1 MTFPLA
7 RPCKPTHCLF
17 YTGLLLGLPFQVLA
31 AESDL
36 FKDATAT
43 LQARNYYFSRDFSD
57 IVGPNQQSKA
67 EEWAQGFILNVKS
80 GYTPGT
86 VGFGVDALGLLG
98 IKLDSSRDRVNTGLL
113 PVTDEGRAADDYSRL
128 GVALKVKLSKT
139 ELKIGEQQLMLPV
152 LYFGDIRL
160 LPPTYQGA
168 SIVSNE
174 IAGLTLQG
182 GQLRSTSLRNEAG
195 DEELGA
201 MLGFVPLR
209 NAGGLIT
216 TDRFNYAG
224 ADYAFNAKRTSVGAW
239 YAQLED
245 IYNQRHFSLKHSEP
259 VGDWVLGA
267 NLGYFDSA
275 EDGKQLAGEIDNQAF
290 YSLLSA
296 KHGGHTFYLGYQ
308 AMFGDDG
315 LPRVFANVSPLGN
328 EVPTFTFDSA
338 DERSWQLRYDYDFA
352 AMGVPG
358 LVAGVRYLSGD
369 NVDTNRSFEGKE
381 WERDLDV
388 GYVVQSGSFKGLG
401 VKVRNVTA
409 RSNYRTDVDENRLIL
424 SYTLTL
430 F

>member
-1 MTFPLA
+1 MTHYPNVKPVLLSVAVALSLPALA
-7 RPCKPTHCLF
+7 QAGGFIEDT
-17 YTGLLLGLPFQVLA
+17 
-31 AESDL
+31 S
-36 FKDATAT
+36 AT
-43 LQARNYYFSRDFSD
+43 LQARNYYFSRDYSD

-80 GYTPGT
+80 GYTPGP
-86 VGFGVDALGLLG
+86 VGFGVDAIGLLG
-98 IKLDSSRDRVNTGLL
+98 LKLDSSPDRVNTGLL

-128 GVALKVKLSKT
+128 GAALKVRLSKT

-209 NAGGLIT
+209 NAGGLIS
-216 TDRFNYAG
+216 TDRFNYSG
-224 ADYAFNAKRTSVGAW
+224 ADYAFNANRTSVGAW

-245 IYNQRHFSLKHSEP
+245 IYNQHHFSLKHSEP

-275 EDGKQLAGEIDNQAF
+275 EDGEQLAGEIDNQAF

-296 KHGGHTFYLGYQ
+296 KHGGHTLYLGYQ
-308 AMFGDDG
+308 AMFGDHG

-369 NVDTNRSFEGKE
+369 NVDTGRGFEGKE
-381 WERDLDV
+381 WERDLDI
-388 GYVVQSGSFKGLG
+388 GYVVQSSSLKGLG

-409 RSNYRTDVDENRLIL
+409 RSNYRSDVDENRLIFT
-424 SYTLTL
+424 YTWNLL
-430 F
+430 

>member
-1 MTFPLA
+1 MTHYPKMQPVLLSLA
-7 RPCKPTHCLF
+7 VA
-17 YTGLLLGLPFQVLA
+17 LGLPTLVQAGGFI
-31 AESDL
+31 EDS
-36 FKDATAT
+36 TAT

-80 GYTPGT
+80 GYTQGP
-86 VGFGVDALGLLG
+86 VGFGVDAIGLLG
-98 IKLDSSRDRVNTGLL
+98 LKLDSSRDRVNTGLL

-128 GVALKVKLSKT
+128 GAALKVRLSKT

-209 NAGGLIT
+209 NGGGLIT

-224 ADYAFNAKRTSVGAW
+224 ADYAFNANRTSVGAW

-296 KHGGHTFYLGYQ
+296 KLGGHTFYLGYQ
-308 AMFGDDG
+308 AMFGDHG

-338 DERSWQLRYDYDFA
+338 DERSWQVRYDYDFA

-358 LVAGVRYLSGD
+358 LVAGVRYLTGD
-369 NVDTNRSFEGKE
+369 NVDTGRGFEGKE
-381 WERDLDV
+381 WERDLDI
-388 GYVVQSGSFKGLG
+388 GYVVQSSSLKGLG

-409 RSNYRTDVDENRLIL
+409 RSNYRSDVDENRLIFT
-424 SYTLTL
+424 YTWNLL
-430 F
+430 

>member
-1 MTFPLA
+1 MNDNRITSLRLLPLA
-7 RPCKPTHCLF
+7 IAAA
-17 YTGLLLGLPFQVLA
+17 LPSLSQAGEGGFI
-31 AESDL
+31 EDS
-36 FKDATAT
+36 TAT

-57 IVGPNQQSKA
+57 IVGPNKQSKA
-67 EEWAQGFILNVKS
+67 EEWAQGFILNFKS
-80 GYTPGT
+80 GYTPGP
-86 VGFGVDALGLLG
+86 VGFGVDAIGLLG
-98 IKLDSSRDRVNTGLL
+98 LKLDSSPDRVNTGLL

-128 GVALKVKLSKT
+128 GVALKVRLSNT
-139 ELKIGEQQLMLPV
+139 ELKIGEQQLILPV

-209 NAGGLIT
+209 NGGGLIT

-224 ADYAFNAKRTSVGAW
+224 ADYAFNAKRTSAGAW

-259 VGDWVLGA
+259 LGDWVLGA

-275 EDGKQLAGEIDNQAF
+275 EDGKHLAGEIDNQAF

-308 AMFGDDG
+308 AMFGDHG

-338 DERSWQLRYDYDFA
+338 DERSWQARYDYDFA

-369 NVDTNRSFEGKE
+369 NVDTGRGFEGKE

-388 GYVVQSGSFKGLG
+388 GYVVQSSSLKGLG

-409 RSNYRTDVDENRLIL
+409 RSNYRSDVDENRLIF
-424 SYTLTL
+424 SYTWSLL
-430 F
+430 

>member
-1 MTFPLA
+1 MTDYPKMQ
-7 RPCKPTHCLF
+7 P
-17 YTGLLLGLPFQVLA
+17 LLLSVAVALCLPALA
-31 AESDL
+31 QAGGFIEDS
-36 FKDATAT
+36 TAT

-67 EEWAQGFILNVKS
+67 EEWAQGFILNFKS
-80 GYTPGT
+80 GYTPGPI
-86 VGFGVDALGLLG
+86 GFGVDAIGLLG
-98 IKLDSSRDRVNTGLL
+98 LKLDSSPDRVNTGLL

-128 GVALKVKLSKT
+128 GAALKVRLSKT

-201 MLGFVPLR
+201 MVGFVPLR
-209 NAGGLIT
+209 NGSGLIT

-275 EDGKQLAGEIDNQAF
+275 EDGKQLASEIDNQAF

-296 KHGGHTFYLGYQ
+296 KHGGHTLYLGYQ
-308 AMFGDDG
+308 AMFGDHG

-338 DERSWQLRYDYDFA
+338 DERSWQVRYDYDFS

-358 LVAGVRYLSGD
+358 LVAGVRYLTGD
-369 NVDTNRSFEGKE
+369 NVDTGRGFEGKE
-381 WERDLDV
+381 WERDLDI
-388 GYVVQSGSFKGLG
+388 GYVVQSSSLKGLG

-409 RSNYRTDVDENRLIL
+409 RSNYRSDVDENRLIFT
-424 SYTLTL
+424 YTWSLL
-430 F
+430 

>member
-1 MTFPLA
+1 MTDYPKKQHFLLSVA
-7 RPCKPTHCLF
+7 VALSLPTM
-17 YTGLLLGLPFQVLA
+17 GQA
-31 AESDL
+31 AEAGFIEDT
-36 FKDATAT
+36 TAT
-43 LQARNYYFSRDFSD
+43 LTARNYYFSRDYSD

-86 VGFGVDALGLLG
+86 VGFGVDAVGLLG

-113 PVTDEGRAADDYSRL
+113 PVTDQGQAPDNYSRL
-128 GVALKVKLSKT
+128 GAALKIKVSKT
-139 ELKIGEQQLMLPV
+139 ELKVGEQQLTLPV
-152 LYFGDIRL
+152 LFFGDIRL
-160 LPPTYQGA
+160 LPPTYQGV
-168 SIVSNE
+168 SVVSNE
-174 IAGLTLQG
+174 FAGLTLQG
-182 GQLRSTSLRNEAG
+182 GQLHSTSLRNESG
-195 DEELGA
+195 DDELGS

-209 NAGGLIT
+209 DAGKLIT
-216 TDRFNYAG
+216 TDRFNYGG
-224 ADYAFNAKRTSVGAW
+224 ADYAFNSNRTSVGAW

-275 EDGKQLAGEIDNQAF
+275 EDGKQLASEIDNQAF

-296 KHGGHTFYLGYQ
+296 KHGGHTLYLGYQ
-308 AMFGDDG
+308 AMFGDHG

-338 DERSWQLRYDYDFA
+338 DERSWQVRYDYDFA

-358 LVAGVRYLSGD
+358 LVAGVRYLTGD
-369 NVDTNRSFEGKE
+369 NVDTGRGFEGKE
-381 WERDLDV
+381 WERDLDI
-388 GYVVQSGSFKGLG
+388 GYVVQSGSLKGLG

-409 RSNYRTDVDENRLIL
+409 RANYRTDIDENRLIFN
-424 SYTLTL
+424 YTWNLL
-430 F
+430 

>member
-1 MTFPLA
+1 MRAHLA
-7 RPCKPTHCLF
+7 LAVALAVPSSLM
-17 YTGLLLGLPFQVLA
+17 A
-31 AESDL
+31 AEGGFLADS
-36 FKDATAT
+36 TAT
-43 LQARNYYFSRDFSD
+43 LTARNYYFSRDYSD

-67 EEWAQGFILNVKS
+67 EEWAQGFILNFKS

-86 VGFGVDALGLLG
+86 LGFGVDAVGLLG
-98 IKLDSSRDRVNTGLL
+98 LKLDSSRDRVNTGLL
-113 PVTDEGRAADDYSRL
+113 PVTDEGKAADEYSRL
-128 GVALKVKLSKT
+128 GAALKVKLSKT

-168 SIVSNE
+168 SLVSNE

-201 MLGFVPLR
+201 MVGFAPRR

-224 ADYAFNAKRTSVGAW
+224 ADYAFNDNRSAVGAW
-239 YAQLED
+239 YSQLQD
-245 IYNQRHFSLKHSEP
+245 LYNQRYFSLKHSEP

-267 NLGYFDSA
+267 SLGYFDSA
-275 EDGKQLAGEIDNQAF
+275 EDGEQLIGKLDNQAAF
-290 YSLLSA
+290 SLLSA
-296 KHGGHTFYLGYQ
+296 KYGGHTFYLGYQ

-338 DERSWQLRYDYDFA
+338 DERSWQARYDYDFA
-352 AMGVPG
+352 GMGMPG
-358 LVAGVRYLSGD
+358 LVAGVRYIKGD
-369 NVDTNRSFEGKE
+369 NVDTGRGFEGKE
-381 WERDLDV
+381 WERDLDI
-388 GYVVQSGSFKGLG
+388 GYVVQSGSLKGLG

-409 RSNYRTDVDENRLIL
+409 RSNYRSDVDENRLIFN
-424 SYTLTL
+424 YTWNLL
-430 F
+430 